1 MMTEKDDTLAQ
12 LFNDFSP
19 EFNDKTDFMD
29 RLNHKLDA
37 VEFIKQRQEK
47 QLRLYRYGLLA
58 TFAIGMITS
67 GILLSIIWTTPAEQT
82 MPTFS
87 LLPASLVFLQEHFHT
102 VSFIAI
108 AILMSA
114 STIDLITQCLELA
127 DGKILAD
134 LRHNEAK

>member
-58 TFAIGMITS
+58 AFALGMITS
-67 GILLSIIWTTPAEQT
+67 GIDRKS
-82 MPTFS
+82 
-87 LLPASLVFLQEHFHT
+87 V
-102 VSFIAI
+102 V
-108 AILMSA
+108 
-114 STIDLITQCLELA
+114 
-127 DGKILAD
+127 
-134 LRHNEAK
+134 

>member
-1 MMTEKDDTLAQ
+1 MTEKDDTLVQ

-87 LLPASLVFLQEHFHT
+87 LLPASLVFLQEHFRFGH
-102 VSFIAI
+102 I
-108 AILMSA
+108 
-114 STIDLITQCLELA
+114 
-127 DGKILAD
+127 
-134 LRHNEAK
+134 